1 MTISFEGQAAL
12 VTGAAAGIGLAAA
25 RAFAGAGAAVALAD
39 VDEPAVWSAAGALAA
54 AGHRAI
60 AIRCD
65 VTREV
70 DVAAMVGQVIAAF
83 GRLEAAFNNAGVQ
96 VPVAETA
103 EASGEDFDRAIA
115 VNLRGV
121 WNCLKHELR
130 HMRGQGRGAIVNCSS
145 QSGLVGTAGL
155 GAYTASKHGVLGLTK
170 TAALEYAPLGIRIN
184 AICPGPTDTPMVAA
198 AAADHPEHMTALI
211 GQIPAG
217 RLGRPEEIASAV
229 LWLCSPGAAFTIGQ
243 AIVADGGL
251 TTQ

>member
-25 RAFAGAGAAVALAD
+25 RAFAEAGAAVALAD
-39 VDEPAVWSAAGALAA
+39 VDEPAVRSAAGALAA

-65 VTREV
+65 VTREA

-130 HMRGQGRGAIVNCSS
+130 HMRGPGRGATVNCSS

-155 GAYTASKHGVLGLTK
+155 GAYTAAKHGVLGLTK
-170 TAALEYAPLGIRIN
+170 TAALEYAPWGIQIN

-211 GQIPAG
+211 GQIPAR

-229 LWLCSPGAAFTIGQ
+229 LWLCSPGAAFTIGH
-243 AIVADGGL
+243 AIVSDGGL